1 MPDSDRQIVVDT
13 SPLLALCA
21 ATGDFSLLRQVY
33 ATAIVPYEVGE
44 EVLHGG
50 PSRFALAEFQ
60 ADQWLEKLAFPTTV
74 ASFLRSAVDIGEAA
88 VIQVALDR
96 GIQRV
101 VIDDRNGRRVAR
113 SCGLSVTGS
122 LGILVKAKAA
132 GYPLSVREAT
142 ARMRVRGI
150 WLADNVAA
158 EAIRL
163 AGE

>member
-1 MPDSDRQIVVDT
+1 MPDSDQRIVVDT

-21 ATGDFSLLRQVY
+21 ASGDFSALQQVY
-33 ATAIVPYEVGE
+33 EAAIVPYEVVE
-44 EVLHGG
+44 EISHGG
-50 PSRFALAEFQ
+50 PSGFALAEFQ
-60 ADQWLEKLAFPTTV
+60 ADQWLEKLVVPTPV
-74 ASFLRSAVDIGEAA
+74 PPFLRSAVDVGEAA

-122 LGILVKAKAA
+122 LGILVKAKAV
-132 GYPLSVREAT
+132 GYPLSLREAT
-142 ARMRVRGI
+142 SRMRVRGI
-150 WLADNVAA
+150 WLADDVAA